1 MLRALSAHGWAAWE
15 FVRSRPFFE
24 REMAAGRIVRTEE
37 IPPPAPP
44 VAPEGPWV
52 GWLRHERIPRIS
64 YPYEWS
70 FGMLRDA
77 ALLTLD
83 LMHAALA
90 DGAIL
95 KDASP
100 FNVQFVGA
108 RPVFIDV
115 ASFVPHQG
123 GPWEGYRQF
132 CQMFL
137 YPLLLQAW
145 RNIDF
150 QPWLRGR
157 LAGIT
162 PEECWRMLSLRDL
175 FRRGALTHVFLHAK
189 LSHQVGE
196 SQRSI
201 PDSMRESGFQSQL
214 IEANVTKLRRIV
226 AGLRWGAKS
235 SYWSDY
241 DRASRPAPIDG
252 PAKEAFVARIAAQR
266 RWGEVWDLG
275 CHLGRYARIVAPQA
289 DRVTAIDN
297 DHLSVDRMYESL
309 KGTAETG
316 ILPLV
321 FNVTDPSPAM
331 GWRGRER
338 LDLVGRGR
346 PDLVLCLALIHHL
359 VLRENLRLEDV
370 MDWLAELRAALVIEF
385 VDKSDPQAQSLLA
398 HRADQYD
405 DYSAESFE
413 TLLTSRFHVH
423 ERQPLPSHTRTL
435 YFAVPRE

>member
-1 MLRALSAHGWAAWE
+1 MLRALSSQAWAAWE
-15 FVRSRPFFE
+15 FVRSRPFFG

-37 IPPPAPP
+37 IAPPAHLTAPP
-44 VAPEGPWV
+44 GRWI
-52 GWLRHERIPRIS
+52 GWLRHERTPRIT

-83 LMHAALA
+83 LMQAALA
-90 DGAIL
+90 DGVIL

-100 FNVQFVGA
+100 FNVQFIGA

-115 ASFVPHQG
+115 PSFVPHQG

-145 RNIDF
+145 RNVDF

-157 LAGIT
+157 LSGIT

-175 FRRGALTHVFLHAK
+175 FRRGAVTHVFLHAK
-189 LSHQVGE
+189 LSRQVGE
-196 SQRSI
+196 SSRNI

-214 IEANVTKLRRIV
+214 VEANVSKLRGIV
-226 AGLRWGAKS
+226 AGLRWGEKS
-235 SYWSDY
+235 SYWSEY
-241 DRASRPAPIDG
+241 DRASRPVSVDG
-252 PAKEAFVARIAAQR
+252 PAKEAFVSRIASRR
-266 RWGEVWDLG
+266 RWREVWDLG
-275 CHLGRYARIVAPQA
+275 CHLGRYARIVAPHA
-289 DRVTAIDN
+289 DRVTAIDS
-297 DHLSVDRMYESL
+297 DHLSIDRMYASL
-309 KGTAETG
+309 KAESSSA

-321 FNVTDPSPAM
+321 FNVSDPSPGL

-338 LDLVGRGR
+338 LDLVSRGR
-346 PDLVLCLALIHHL
+346 PELVLCLALLHHL

-370 MDWLAELRAALVIEF
+370 VDWLAELGAALVIEF

-423 ERQPLPSHTRTL
+423 ERQPLPSQTRTL
-435 YFAVPRE
+435 YFATPQE

>member
-1 MLRALSAHGWAAWE
+1 
-15 FVRSRPFFE
+15 
-24 REMAAGRIVRTEE
+24 MAAGRIVRTEE
-37 IPPPAPP
+37 VAPPAHLTAPP
-44 VAPEGPWV
+44 GEWV
-52 GWLRHERIPRIS
+52 GWLRHERIPRIT

-83 LMHAALA
+83 LMQAALA
-90 DGAIL
+90 DGVIL

-100 FNVQFVGA
+100 FNVQFVGT

-145 RNIDF
+145 RKVDF

-157 LAGIT
+157 LGGIT
-162 PEECWRMLSLRDL
+162 PEECWRILSLRDL
-175 FRRGALTHVFLHAK
+175 FRRGALTHVCLHAK
-189 LSHQVGE
+189 LSRQVGE
-196 SQRSI
+196 SSRNI
-201 PDSMRESGFQSQL
+201 PDSLRESGFQSQL
-214 IEANVTKLRRIV
+214 VKANVTKLRRIV
-226 AGLRWGAKS
+226 AGLRWRAKS

-241 DRASRPAPIDG
+241 DRASQPVPIDG
-252 PAKEAFVARIAAQR
+252 SAKEEFVARIASRR
-266 RWGEVWDLG
+266 RWREVWDLG
-275 CHLGRYARIVAPQA
+275 CHVGRYARIVSPHA
-289 DRVTAIDN
+289 DRVTAIDS
-297 DHLSVDRMYESL
+297 DHLSIDRMYESL
-309 KGTAETG
+309 KTRGETG

-321 FNVTDPSPAM
+321 FNVSDPSPSL

-338 LDLVGRGR
+338 LDLVNRGR
-346 PDLVLCLALIHHL
+346 PELVLCLALLHHL

-370 MDWLAELRAALVIEF
+370 VDWLAELGAALVIEF

-423 ERQPLPSHTRTL
+423 ERQILPAQTRTL
-435 YFAVPRE
+435 FFAEPRE